1 MEKCSVKE
9 AIKDGI
15 PIVIGF
21 LPIAMTFGILCKS
34 GNLSVYESLSFSM
47 IVFAGASQFVAVSLL
62 FQGVNTFEIVIT
74 TFLLNFRHF
83 LFAISLSSKITQNM
97 RKFSPIFAFGLT
109 DEIFSVVSIKE
120 KELTN
125 SYMIV
130 LELMAYIALA
140 IGTYLGFSLGN
151 VLPMQIRASMG
162 IALYA
167 LFVSIIAPEIK
178 KSKKVGLIFLCAG
191 LINFF
196 AVNILNIQQG
206 WSIIISIILA
216 SFIGLLGREE
226 VVEVANE

>member
-1 MEKCSVKE
+1 MEKCSVKD

-62 FQGVNTFEIVIT
+62 FQGVNILEIVIT

-83 LFAISLSSKITQNM
+83 LFAISLSSKIDENM
-97 RKFSPIFAFGLT
+97 KKFSPIFAFGLT
-109 DEIFSVVSIKE
+109 DEIFSVASIKD
-120 KELTN
+120 KKLSN
-125 SYMIV
+125 AYLIV
-130 LELMAYIALA
+130 LEFMAYSALA
-140 IGTYLGFSLGN
+140 LGTYLGFTLGSI
-151 VLPMQIRASMG
+151 LPIHIKASMG

-167 LFVSIIAPEIK
+167 LFVSIIAPEVK
-178 KSKKVGLIFLCAG
+178 KSRKVGFIVICAG
-191 LINFF
+191 LINYLGLSIF
-196 AVNILNIQQG
+196 NLQQG

-216 SFIGLLGREE
+216 SFIGFVGREE
-226 VVEVANE
+226 VGAVENE